1 MLTEIMLDFFHLQR
15 QNDRMMQSQI
25 RSACMIAYLQDF
37 IKERVP
43 PDRNIEFI
51 SESLDEIL
59 KILNVRVIDE

>member
-1 MLTEIMLDFFHLQR
+1 MMTEIMLDFFHLQR

-25 RSACMIAYLQDF
+25 RAACMVAYLQDF
-37 IKERVP
+37 IKEQVP

-51 SESLDEIL
+51 AESLEEIL

>member
-1 MLTEIMLDFFHLQR
+1 MLDFFHLQR

-37 IKERVP
+37 IKERIE

-51 SESLDEIL
+51 SESLEEIL
-59 KILNVRVIDE
+59 KILNVRVIDD